1 MSAFFS
7 TFVANE
13 PDEDGDIRFE
23 TGLTVTNA
31 TDQPI
36 HQVQYKIWY
45 SDPDGATF
53 EENDSYDDVFLA
65 PGDQH
70 TLSPWGSVN
79 QRDLNGSTI
88 SVRGLGRLARRDFC
102 VLGDVAIPGPGEST
116 RLQTSLDFGWSS
128 GPLTVLV
135 SRSAPD
141 GDGDFNLEF
150 KALIQ
155 NISSQFLKAVTLK
168 GQLIDA
174 EGVEF
179 QSNETEREIPP
190 ESAVLYSSS
199 FGYNAKAGNVN
210 GAKAIFSLKALIPVA
225 TFDASETTEVGGE

>member
-13 PDEDGDIRFE
+13 PDEDGDIGFDTE
-23 TGLTVTNA
+23 LTVTNE

-36 HQVQYKIWY
+36 YQVQYKIWY

-53 EENDSYDDVFLA
+53 EESDSYDDVFLA

-70 TLSPWGSVN
+70 TISPWGRVN

-88 SVRGLGRLARRDFC
+88 SVRGLGRLARRDFR
-102 VLGDVAIPGPGEST
+102 VLGEVAIPGPGESA
-116 RLQTSLDFGWSS
+116 RLQASLDLGWNS

-141 GDGDFNLEF
+141 GDGDFSLEF
-150 KALIQ
+150 KALIE
-155 NISSQFLKAVTLK
+155 NTSSQFLKAVTLK

-174 EGVEF
+174 EGVEI
-179 QSNETEREIPP
+179 QSDETEREIPP

-199 FGYNAKAGNVN
+199 FYNAKAGQLS

-225 TFDASETTEVGGE
+225 TFDASETAEVGEE

>member
-13 PDEDGDIRFE
+13 PDEDGDIGFDTE
-23 TGLTVTNA
+23 LTVTNE
-31 TDQPI
+31 TDQPTY
-36 HQVQYKIWY
+36 QVQYKIWY

-53 EENDSYDDVFLA
+53 DESDSYDDVFLA

-70 TLSPWGSVN
+70 TISPWGRVN

-88 SVRGLGRLARRDFC
+88 SVRGLGRLARRDFR
-102 VLGDVAIPGPGEST
+102 VLGEVDIPGPGESA
-116 RLQTSLDFGWSS
+116 RLQASLDLGWNS

-141 GDGDFNLEF
+141 GDGDFSLEF
-150 KALIQ
+150 KALIE
-155 NISSQFLKAVTLK
+155 NTSSQFLKAVTLK

-174 EGVEF
+174 EGVEI
-179 QSNETEREIPP
+179 QNDETEREIPP

-199 FGYNAKAGNVN
+199 FYNAKATQLS

-225 TFDASETTEVGGE
+225 AFDASETAEVGEE